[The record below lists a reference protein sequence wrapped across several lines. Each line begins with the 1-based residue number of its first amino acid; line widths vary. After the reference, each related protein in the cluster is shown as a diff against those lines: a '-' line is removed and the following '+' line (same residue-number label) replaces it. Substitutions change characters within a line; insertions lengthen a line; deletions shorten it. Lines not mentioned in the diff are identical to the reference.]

1 MTRERLL
8 PPHFSRTLLT
18 IALPIIL
25 QNLMQSLVN
34 MLDTIMVGQLGEPH
48 LHRRLHLFPGDA
60 EQAAPPKSIKEAP
73 PGPLPRKFYYRGS

>member
-1 MTRERLL
+1 MTSKQRLL

-34 MLDTIMVGQLGEPH
+34 MLDTIMVGQLGAPH

-60 EQAAPPKSIKEAP
+60 RREHLPS
-73 PGPLPRKFYYRGS
+73 GPLPRKFYYRGS

>member
-34 MLDTIMVGQLGEPH
+34 TLLKKRWEKRYSLAAAQLRHARWP
-48 LHRRLHLFPGDA
+48 LA
-60 EQAAPPKSIKEAP
+60 KSE
-73 PGPLPRKFYYRGS
+73 